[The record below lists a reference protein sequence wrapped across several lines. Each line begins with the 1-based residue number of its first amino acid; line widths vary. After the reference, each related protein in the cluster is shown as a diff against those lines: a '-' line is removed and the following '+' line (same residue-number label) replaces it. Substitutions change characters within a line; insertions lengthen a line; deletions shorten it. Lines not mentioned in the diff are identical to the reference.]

1 MKLLHIENWSQQ
13 RRERAASYQ
22 RLFTEAGLLSI
33 NESPIRELETRPQAQ
48 PVFHQYVIR
57 AQRRDS
63 LREFLSNRKIGTE
76 VYYPV
81 PLHLQPCFAYL
92 GYRKGELPESER
104 AASEVVALP
113 MFPELTTEEQAW
125 VVESIGDFYS

>member
-1 MKLLHIENWSQQ
+1 
-13 RRERAASYQ
+13 
-22 RLFTEAGLLSI
+22 
-33 NESPIRELETRPQAQ
+33 
-48 PVFHQYVIR
+48 VIR

-81 PLHLQPCFAYL
+81 PLHLQRCFAYL
-92 GYRKGELPESER
+92 GYREGELPESER

-113 MFPELTTEEQAW
+113 MFPELTMDEQRW
-125 VVESIGDFYS
+125 VVESIAEFYS